1 MKVPV
6 EIAKI
11 IPSINLLDP
20 DKISPSPIPKGVNRA
35 KITMSQINVF
45 FSVLALVNEIP

>member
-6 EIAKI
+6 EMAKI

-20 DKISPSPIPKGVNRA
+20 DKISPSPIPKGVNA
-35 KITMSQINVF
+35 ANIIISQINVF
-45 FSVLALVNEIP
+45 FSVLAFVNEIP